1 MPAGVYTVK
10 EKDPTKTGYTFG
22 GYWGAPSGTGPK
34 YINAD
39 GTSNGTWQNE
49 ASTYTLYAGCP
60 MDPAK
65 AQLAYD
71 LMMKGVNEA
80 TIKIDAADV
89 QKAKEFM
96 LKQFDENAR
105 NNNYWLD
112 VLYNYNRWGV
122 DSYTNYKDIVKSL
135 TPEKLSAF
143 LKNVI
148 LSSGNKMEVMM
159 TPAQ

>member
-1 MPAGVYTVK
+1 
-10 EKDPTKTGYTFG
+10 
-22 GYWGAPSGTGPK
+22 
-34 YINAD
+34 
-39 GTSNGTWQNE
+39 
-49 ASTYTLYAGCP
+49 

-80 TIKIDAADV
+80 TVKIDAADV